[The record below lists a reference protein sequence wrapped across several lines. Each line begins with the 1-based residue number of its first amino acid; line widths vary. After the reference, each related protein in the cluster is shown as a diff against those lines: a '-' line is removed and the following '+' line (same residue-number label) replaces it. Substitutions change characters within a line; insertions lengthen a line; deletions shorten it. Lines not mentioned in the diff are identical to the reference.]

1 MAWAWVVLV
10 VVAAGIPV
18 AVGLRS
24 RSLKPPREPYG
35 SPVPKLD
42 RVDRWL
48 YDQYQLGNLDGAQI
62 NQAVIEGRELT
73 DPRLRPA
80 AHGLAAAMLTGQVGV
95 LTRRTERKLLGAV
108 LGLMI
113 AIAAVALATGK
124 FTILLPAVTGVA
136 LLPVSARMWTRD
148 RRRVE
153 RARQLNAQAA
163 RHVPIRPARM
173 RQIDQ
178 VLQLPQEAPPPH
190 QRPRRSAGTRAPQA
204 TSAVTL
210 CDQVACDPRRAV
222 PNRPQIIQPL
232 DVQIAR
238 AVTPPARSDDSAA
251 GRRMVN
257 ASGVAGF

>member
-10 VVAAGIPV
+10 VVAVGIPV

-35 SPVPKLD
+35 SPVPKPDRVD

-48 YDQYQLGNLDGAQI
+48 YDQYQLGNLDRAQI

-113 AIAAVALATGK
+113 AIAAVALASGK
-124 FTILLPAVTGVA
+124 FTILVPAVTGVA
-136 LLPVSARMWTRD
+136 LLPVSATMWTRD

-163 RHVPIRPARM
+163 RHVPIRPAE
-173 RQIDQ
+173 D
-178 VLQLPQEAPPPH
+178 AP
-190 QRPRRSAGTRAPQA
+190 
-204 TSAVTL
+204 
-210 CDQVACDPRRAV
+210 D
-222 PNRPQIIQPL
+222 
-232 DVQIAR
+232 
-238 AVTPPARSDDSAA
+238 
-251 GRRMVN
+251 
-257 ASGVAGF
+257 

>member
-10 VVAAGIPV
+10 VVAVGIPV

-48 YDQYQLGNLDGAQI
+48 YDQYQLGNLDRAQI
-62 NQAVIEGRELT
+62 TQAVIEGRELT
-73 DPRLRPA
+73 HPRLRPA

-124 FTILLPAVTGVA
+124 FTILVPAVTGVA

-163 RHVPIRPARM
+163 RHVPIRPAE
-173 RQIDQ
+173 D
-178 VLQLPQEAPPPH
+178 AP
-190 QRPRRSAGTRAPQA
+190 
-204 TSAVTL
+204 
-210 CDQVACDPRRAV
+210 D
-222 PNRPQIIQPL
+222 
-232 DVQIAR
+232 
-238 AVTPPARSDDSAA
+238 
-251 GRRMVN
+251 
-257 ASGVAGF
+257 

>member
-10 VVAAGIPV
+10 VVAVGIPV

-48 YDQYQLGNLDGAQI
+48 YDQYQLGNLDRAQI
-62 NQAVIEGRELT
+62 TQAVIEGRELT

-124 FTILLPAVTGVA
+124 FTMLVPAVTGVA

-163 RHVPIRPARM
+163 RHVPIRPAE
-173 RQIDQ
+173 D
-178 VLQLPQEAPPPH
+178 AP
-190 QRPRRSAGTRAPQA
+190 
-204 TSAVTL
+204 
-210 CDQVACDPRRAV
+210 D
-222 PNRPQIIQPL
+222 
-232 DVQIAR
+232 
-238 AVTPPARSDDSAA
+238 
-251 GRRMVN
+251 
-257 ASGVAGF
+257 